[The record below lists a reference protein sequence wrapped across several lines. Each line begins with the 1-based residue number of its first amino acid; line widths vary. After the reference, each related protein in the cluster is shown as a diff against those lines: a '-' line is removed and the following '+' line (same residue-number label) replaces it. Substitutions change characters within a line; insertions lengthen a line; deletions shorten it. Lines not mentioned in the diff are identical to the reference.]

1 MLVILSISL
10 AKILYDQLIGDV
22 ELYEIE
28 YEVGSYRDH
37 RNNAACRY
45 LQDPHTNITHT
56 SPRFTHTNAT
66 PAGHDAPRF
75 RVHPTIQN
83 HNKKKHGQDVISKN
97 RHPFREIPN
106 YETDSL
112 VGGS

>member
-1 MLVILSISL
+1 MKSAVTETIEIMQRVDIYRTHILISL
-10 AKILYDQLIGDV
+10 
-22 ELYEIE
+22 
-28 YEVGSYRDH
+28 
-37 RNNAACRY
+37 
-45 LQDPHTNITHT
+45 TT

-112 VGGS
+112 VVGS

>member
-1 MLVILSISL
+1 MKSAVTETIEIMQRVDICRTHILISL
-10 AKILYDQLIGDV
+10 
-22 ELYEIE
+22 
-28 YEVGSYRDH
+28 
-37 RNNAACRY
+37 
-45 LQDPHTNITHT
+45 TT

-83 HNKKKHGQDVISKN
+83 HNKRSMDRMLYRKTDT
-97 RHPFREIPN
+97 RFREIPN